1 MNKHS
6 HYGAIV
12 GDIFGSYYEV
22 KEMAE
27 KEKSLLVPYEERTSV
42 LKVNDITSLLTEE
55 SSLTDDSVLTIALMD
70 ATLTDFNYEEKI
82 KQYAIKESEL
92 GVDIYGRSR
101 FAPRFLQWAN
111 GNAEGNSWGNGCAMR
126 ISPIGYAFTTLEQT
140 LLEAEK
146 ATVCSH
152 NNEDSIKCSK
162 AVAGA
167 IFMARNDA
175 TKQEIKNFVEKTLEI
190 ECNHNLNFLRHNYI
204 FTSKAM
210 NSVPQ
215 ALSCFFQTNS
225 FQDCLKTTISIG
237 GDVDTNCAISC
248 AIAGAF
254 YGICDKI
261 INEVKKYISK
271 DYQKIINLFG
281 EKYVK

>member
-1 MNKHS
+1 MNNNS
-6 HYGAIV
+6 HYGAII
-12 GDIFGSYYEV
+12 GDIFGSYFEA
-22 KEMAE
+22 KEMFE
-27 KEKSLLVPYEERTSV
+27 KEKALLVPYEERTSV
-42 LKVNDITSLLTEE
+42 LKVKNINSLLTEE
-55 SSLTDDSVLTIALMD
+55 SSLTDDSVLTLALMD

-92 GVDIYGRSR
+92 GIDIYGRSR
-101 FAPRFLQWAN
+101 FAPRFMQWAN

-126 ISPIGYAFTTLEQT
+126 ISPIGYAFSTLEQT
-140 LLEAEK
+140 LTEAEK
-146 ATVCSH
+146 ATKCSH
-152 NNEDSIKCSK
+152 NHEDSIKCAK

-167 IFMARNDA
+167 IFLARNNNS
-175 TKQEIKNFVEKTLEI
+175 KEEIKVFVEQTLQM
-190 ECNHNLNFLRHNYI
+190 ECNHNLDFLSHNYI
-204 FTSKAM
+204 FTSKAT

-225 FQDCLKTTISIG
+225 FEDCLKTTISIG

-254 YGICDKI
+254 YGICDTI
-261 INEVKKYISK
+261 VNETKKYISE